1 MRPEPRFEIMRIG
14 VVADTHI
21 PRDVKALPPHVR
33 EAFKGVDLVLH
44 AGDIYVPS
52 VLDELATMAPVLAA
66 RGSGDWDLP
75 EHHRLKDRHI
85 IDAEGFRLGL
95 IHATVLAEL
104 PRRPLEK
111 TMESEFG
118 KHVDIVVFGHTHVA
132 SIERYEGVLLANP
145 GSPTL
150 PNGLFELGTVA
161 LLEINKGD
169 VKASIVKLS
178 EFQLSFQKE
187 SVYRRGFGA

>member
-1 MRPEPRFEIMRIG
+1 MRIG
-14 VVADTHI
+14 LVADTHI
-21 PRDVKALPPHVR
+21 PRDVKGLPPHVK

-52 VLDELATMAPVLAA
+52 VLDELATIAPVLAA
-66 RGSGDWDLP
+66 RGNGDWDFP
-75 EHHRLKDRHI
+75 ENHRLKDCHI
-85 IDAEGFRLGL
+85 VDANGFRLGL

-111 TMESEFG
+111 AIKSEFAG
-118 KHVDIVVFGHTHVA
+118 HVDIIVFGDTHVA
-132 SIERYEGVLLANP
+132 SVEKYEGVLLVNP

-161 LLEINKGD
+161 LLEINKGEI
-169 VKASIVKLS
+169 KARIVKLR